1 MTRNE
6 CDTAPPTAVPTTSP
20 SAAAIAPTPHR
31 CRPAG
36 PFRCGVALAAAW
48 FTLGAAEAADLIPVA
63 QVEQDYVTP
72 HALVD
77 VGDGRRMNLFCLGEG
92 RTTVVFDS
100 GLSDWSST
108 WALIQPAVS
117 RTTRACAY
125 DRPGMGYSDP
135 SPLPRTPEAAVQD
148 LSTLLKRG
156 GISGPVVLV
165 GHSLG
170 GFHAKLFAVTYPE
183 QVAGLVLV
191 DPAEERLWDRVESS
205 LARRFGAA
213 PVRAARADDERDI
226 AAAITHFADCAQTTH
241 AGGLTEQKY
250 RRCTDPVRLPLGAVI
265 LQERRVLQQT
275 AAYQDAQASEIA
287 HCMYAQNPAADA
299 RYRRLFA
306 GRTPLGDLPL
316 LVLTHG
322 LYDLSEPDWEVHYWS
337 WRKAHE
343 LTATLSR
350 RGHHEM
356 VAHANHNIQVDRPDA
371 IVDAVLRVVAMVE
384 RQP

>member
-1 MTRNE
+1 MIRN
-6 CDTAPPTAVPTTSP
+6 DLDAAPHTVAPTPPT
-20 SAAAIAPTPHR
+20 AAIAPMLRLHR
-31 CRPAG
+31 AKRWTHG
-36 PFRCGVALAAAW
+36 GLALATVWLA
-48 FTLGAAEAADLIPVA
+48 LGAAQAADLVPVA
-63 QVEQDYVTP
+63 QVEQDYVRP

-92 RTTVVFDS
+92 PTTVVFDS

-108 WALIQPAVS
+108 WALIQPAVA
-117 RTTRACAY
+117 RTTRACTY

-156 GISGPVVLV
+156 GISGRVVLV

-205 LARRFGAA
+205 LARRFGAT
-213 PVRAARADDERDI
+213 PVRAARAEDERDI
-226 AAAITHFADCAQTTH
+226 AAAITHFADCAQTTR
-241 AGGLTEQKY
+241 AGGLTEQQY
-250 RRCTDPVRLPLGAVI
+250 RRCTDPVRLPLGTAI
-265 LQERRVLQQT
+265 LQERRTLQQSV
-275 AAYQDAQASEIA
+275 AYQEAQASEIA

-316 LVLTHG
+316 IVLTHG

-350 RGHHEM
+350 RGRHEM
-356 VAHANHNIQVDRPDA
+356 VAHANHNMQVDRPDA
-371 IVDAVLRVVAMVE
+371 IVDAVLKVVAMVE
-384 RQP
+384 QPP